1 MDNHK
6 PKGYLL
12 LHNIS
17 KRNNVGNIIRSACAF
32 GLEKVLFI
40 TNRPE
45 SKKVKILKE
54 FNMFGNQGTY
64 KHIEFQP
71 YNSLEEC
78 KEDLTKRGIKICG
91 VEIGEGSIPVHQH
104 PFQGDTVF
112 FLGNEGTGMIPVHK
126 KLCDYFVYIPQYT

>member
-1 MDNHK
+1 MEERIPEEDSGK
-6 PKGYLL
+6 RRARGYLL

-45 SKKVKILKE
+45 SKKMKILKE

-64 KHIEFQP
+64 KQIDYQP
-71 YNSLEEC
+71 FSSLEEC
-78 KEDLTKRGIKICG
+78 KEELTK
-91 VEIGEGSIPVHQH
+91 
-104 PFQGDTVF
+104 
-112 FLGNEGTGMIPVHK
+112 
-126 KLCDYFVYIPQYT
+126 